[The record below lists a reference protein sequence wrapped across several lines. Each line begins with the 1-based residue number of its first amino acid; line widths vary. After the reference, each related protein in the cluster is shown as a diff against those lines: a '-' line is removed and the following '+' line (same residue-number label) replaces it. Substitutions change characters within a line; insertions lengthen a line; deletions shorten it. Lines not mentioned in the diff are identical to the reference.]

1 MLSVGRSR
9 RSAIGVPSTK
19 VLMID
24 TFKAL
29 EIRQDLKAPS
39 PSERESFLRGMD
51 DAEVVSAVLH
61 GPADWYASDASPPS
75 SD

>member
-1 MLSVGRSR
+1 
-9 RSAIGVPSTK
+9 
-19 VLMID
+19 MID